1 MGDKGLMRAAVL
13 ASQLG
18 FSVAC
23 PLAAFVIG
31 GYWADGKFNTKP
43 LFLLLG
49 LAVGIIAAG
58 AALYQVMQAQP
69 TGRTSRAASKAPDKI
84 ERQPGGARPG
94 PDGAN
99 RPNAG
104 SDSDSDSDE
113 EGEPWTS

>member
-43 LFLLLG
+43 LFLLIG

-58 AALYQVMQAQP
+58 AALYQVVQAQP
-69 TGRTSRAASKAPDKI
+69 SGRTSRASSGAPDKI
-84 ERQPGGARPG
+84 ERQSGGPRVR
-94 PDGAN
+94 PDGAD
-99 RPNAG
+99 AG
-104 SDSDSDSDE
+104 SDSDE
-113 EGEPWTS
+113 EGEQWT

>member
-43 LFLLLG
+43 LFLLIG
-49 LAVGIIAAG
+49 LFVGIIAAG
-58 AALYQVMQAQP
+58 AALYQVVQAQP
-69 TGRTSRAASKAPDKI
+69 AGQTRRAANAAPDKI
-84 ERQPGGARPG
+84 ERQSSGARPG

-104 SDSDSDSDE
+104 SDSDSDE